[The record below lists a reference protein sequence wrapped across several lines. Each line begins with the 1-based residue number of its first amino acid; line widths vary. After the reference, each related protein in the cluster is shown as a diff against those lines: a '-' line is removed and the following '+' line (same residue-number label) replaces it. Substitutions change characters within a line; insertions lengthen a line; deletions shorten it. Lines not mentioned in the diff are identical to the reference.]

1 MSNPR
6 KRLSSF
12 SDSPL
17 RRKSSRMLLRRTE
30 SFLSLSD
37 CSDEECGSF
46 LHLSSTPLPAPPPTR
61 SVVYPKEHRERRT
74 LGGKSKPEFTIGS
87 SPSPRVPSKQPK
99 KRGPQ
104 PSSSAPSA
112 SANEAS
118 VRKTSPLAPTRKVLP
133 PRASFPRSK
142 PEPDLY
148 RVAIKKRMANSPEGE
163 KILRMGP
170 RPAVAV
176 LTAMRELER
185 IVSAA
190 GYDDDD
196 IIMADDTPSPPSPA
210 GRYWRVT
217 HTPLGHWWIPWIT
230 ATWQPRFEE

>member
-1 MSNPR
+1 MQQLANPR

-46 LHLSSTPLPAPPPTR
+46 LNLSSTPLPAPPPAR
-61 SVVYPKEHRERRT
+61 SVVYPKEHRQRRT
-74 LGGKSKPEFTIGS
+74 LGAKSKPEFIIGS
-87 SPSPRVPSKQPK
+87 SPSPCVPSKQPK
-99 KRGPQ
+99 KRSPQ
-104 PSSSAPSA
+104 PSSAPSA
-112 SANEAS
+112 SANKAS
-118 VRKTSPLAPTRKVLP
+118 VRKTSPLAPTRTVLP

-190 GYDDDD
+190 GYEDDD
-196 IIMADDTPSPPSPA
+196 IIMADDTPRPPSAA

-217 HTPLGHWWIPWIT
+217 H
-230 ATWQPRFEE
+230 APRGQGMVQCGA